1 MKTYSP
7 LQWSRLTLFCLLFLV
22 SACTP
27 SSPAASTP
35 TPTPAG
41 SQAILASPS
50 PAPTSTTAPPTL
62 TPIPIVRICT
72 PLQGIPLSQMSTL
85 VANPY
90 FPPPP
95 GKDDPHAGVDLAVRM
110 PNTDIATAG
119 HPVQSALAG
128 RVVTAIHD
136 RFPFGNALLVET
148 PLDTFHADWWLP
160 AEIPT
165 SEPTLPPR
173 SALTCPPAPAPT
185 FPDPN
190 RRSLYVLYAHLQ
202 QPANLKAGDSIACG
216 QVIGEVGSTGNA
228 LNPHLHFET
237 RVGPSGLHMT
247 SMAHYHPSATPE
259 EMSNYC
265 LWTVSGMFQL
275 VDPMKIL
282 GLSQK

>member
-1 MKTYSP
+1 M
-7 LQWSRLTLFCLLFLV
+7 
-22 SACTP
+22 
-27 SSPAASTP
+27 
-35 TPTPAG
+35 PAG
-41 SQAILASPS
+41 GQAIQSSPS
-50 PAPTSTTAPPTL
+50 PAPAFPTAPPTL

-72 PLQGIPLSQMSTL
+72 PLQGIPLSQMNAL

-90 FPPPP
+90 YPPPP
-95 GKDDPHAGVDLAVRM
+95 GKDDPHAGVDLAMRV
-110 PNTDIATAG
+110 PNSDIATAG

-128 RVVTAIHD
+128 KVVTAIHD
-136 RFPFGNALLVET
+136 RFPFGNALLVEI
-148 PLDTFHADWWLP
+148 PLDAYPADWWLP

-165 SEPTLPPR
+165 PGPTLAPR
-173 SALTCPPAPAPT
+173 SALTCPPAPAPI

-202 QPANLKAGDSIACG
+202 QPANLKAGDSVACG

-237 RVGPSGLHMT
+237 RVGPSGLQMT
-247 SMAHYHPSATPE
+247 SMAHYHPSATLE